1 MAGPALNYYY
11 GLSRGQ
17 ALNPE
22 LVVTTATTNAG
33 PAQGTAADVEV
44 RVQINNGASA
54 SNITREDV
62 RLLLLNILAFFDGNG
77 AAGAGA
83 NLPGL

>member
-1 MAGPALNYYY
+1 MVALNYYY

-17 ALNPE
+17 NANPE
-22 LVVTTATTNAG
+22 NVVVTSSTNSG
-33 PAQGTAADVEV
+33 PAQGTAADVEL
-44 RVQINNGASA
+44 RVQINNGATA

-62 RLLLLNILAFFDGNG
+62 RLLLVTILEFFDGNG
-77 AAGAGA
+77 AGGAGA

>member
-1 MAGPALNYYY
+1 MAALNYYY

-17 ALNPE
+17 NFNPE
-22 LVVTTATTNAG
+22 NVVVTATTSAG

-44 RVQINNGASA
+44 RVQINNGSSA
-54 SNITREDV
+54 SGITREDV
-62 RLLLLNILAFFDGNG
+62 RLLLLTVLEFFDGNG